1 MAEKLDC
8 DGDDGRSYNSRMDFG
23 DYQKDNRWLR
33 NSIVVEMTEGDIIQG
48 WIVVTIRKIIG
59 G

>member
-1 MAEKLDC
+1 MKQDC
-8 DGDDGRSYNSRMDFG
+8 SGKDKRNYIRSRMDCS
-23 DYQKDNRWLR
+23 DYQKDNRWLG
-33 NSIVVEMTEGDIIQG
+33 NMIMMEMTEGIISEG